1 MKQNNQMIIGAAIA
15 LCATMVHGADL
26 AGTAPFQFRYDAS
39 LSGLPEEVA
48 SKSARSSWW
57 ICCRPSDRGSVLRP
71 EGSGHHLDE

>member
-48 SKSARSSWW
+48 SKAYPELMVDLLSTIRPGKCSSA
-57 ICCRPSDRGSVLRP
+57 
-71 EGSGHHLDE
+71 